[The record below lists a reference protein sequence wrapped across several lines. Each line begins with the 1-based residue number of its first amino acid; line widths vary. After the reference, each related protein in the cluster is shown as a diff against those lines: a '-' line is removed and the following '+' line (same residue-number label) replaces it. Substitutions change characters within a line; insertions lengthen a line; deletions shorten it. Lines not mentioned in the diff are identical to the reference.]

1 MKLYPPIIEGTIPA
15 FCNQK
20 IVVPFTMNKSVSE
33 KEVKDFKL
41 KIKTVQSGYQPFLTE
56 TIQMV
61 DWNTDTNE
69 VSFLLPG
76 TLNIGQ
82 FYKIQMAYVDTSNII
97 GYYST
102 VGIVKYTSDPVIS
115 ILEPKNGNTYEG
127 LYSQKAIND
136 EDIRDYTEKV
146 YSYNFTL
153 KDAFGN
159 IIETSG
165 DQLHNNSEDVFLY
178 ESRDSYTI
186 KTDLE
191 QDKIY
196 YLDYTVKTINGLVK
210 SAQTKHISQ
219 IGSIDSKLHTKLEC
233 NLDYENGYI
242 DINLVKPDGVQI
254 EESAVGS
261 FYLLRASDED
271 DFNSW
276 HEVLKFVLQ
285 GQQPSRHLWKD
296 MTIKQGVKYK
306 YAIQQF
312 NTYGLR
318 SNKIESNVVEAN
330 FEHAF
335 LYDGERQLKIK
346 YNPKV
351 SSFKTTLLESKVDT
365 IGSKHPFIFR
375 NGNVGYKEFP
385 ISGLIS
391 YLSDEN
397 DLFYSTSQ
405 NFNEKELYRLATV
418 NQKFIKVIEWITE
431 TVYLK
436 NKKFYYYKDGS
447 RYIKWIEYIKNK
459 YPNLDPNSYDDVR
472 IYLSEA
478 FLKELIYQEKE
489 IIDNIKPRTTN
500 LTSDNIYLERNFKL
514 EVLEWLNNGKPK
526 VFRSPTEGNYIVRLM
541 NVSLTPNDT
550 LGRMIHT
557 FNCTAYEIAENDY
570 ENLEKYNFIKTN
582 ATIQPSLRWLSVD
595 LSANK
600 IENNKNLLKFIASSI
615 YLEDLTPGEKLNITT
630 LEGKDP
636 KTYTIM
642 IGATGRYIID
652 LSNNV
657 QILNI
662 SFKDSENN
670 NEVYHQGMLTY
681 SYYSDEFKDSFD
693 TVNEIANNMIPCQ
706 QFIGEHENIIA
717 EIETVKD
724 KIDSIGFIRFTLRN
738 DDIEVYRF
746 NNKYYSDRA
755 ATDEIDLVDLMNIYK
770 VNILDKNKNIIDYE
784 WFDGYNNKSLGKDC
798 KDEDTKII
806 INESDEESID
816 IKDTTYY
823 ELRAVPAITSIKTG
837 AAIITEICYSK
848 KTIGYD
854 LEQQELLTV
863 YLDNGIYYN
872 DQTLRD
878 EINKVELNPKLS
890 YQIYKYNEAN
900 QEWDIT
906 IIYGENKNV
915 VLARTEYIKQ
925 RQKLSRA
932 ILNATTS
939 RTKLKELQDKCRTA
953 YLDYNDTLNIAIQ
966 EAERR

>member
-15 FCNQK
+15 FCNQT

-33 KEVKDFKL
+33 KEVKGFKL

-56 TIQMV
+56 TIQMI
-61 DWNTDTNE
+61 DWNTDTSE

-82 FYKIQMAYVDTSNII
+82 FYKIQMAYVDTADVI
-97 GYYST
+97 GHYST
-102 VGIVKYTSDPVIS
+102 VGVVKYTSNPVIS
-115 ILEPKNGNTYEG
+115 ILEPKSGNTYEG
-127 LYSQKAIND
+127 LYSQETTD
-136 EDIRDYTEKV
+136 DGDIRDYTEKV

-153 KDAFGN
+153 KDAAGN
-159 IIETSG
+159 ILETSG
-165 DQLHNNSEDVFLY
+165 DQLHNSSEDVFLY

-191 QDKIY
+191 QDKMY

-210 SAQTKHISQ
+210 SAQTKHIFQ

-242 DINLVKPDGVQI
+242 DISLVKPDGVEI

-318 SNKIESNVVEAN
+318 SNKIESNIVEAD

-405 NFNEKELYRLATV
+405 NFNEKDLYRLETV
-418 NQKFIKVIEWITE
+418 NQKFIKVVEWITE
-431 TVYLK
+431 IVYLK
-436 NKKFYYYKDGS
+436 NKEFYYYKDGS
-447 RYIKWIEYIKNK
+447 RYIKWIEYIKDK
-459 YPNLDPNSYDDVR
+459 YSNLDPNSYDDVK

-489 IIDNIKPRTTN
+489 IVDDIKSKTTN

-541 NVSLTPNDT
+541 NVSLTPNDQ

-557 FNCTAYEIAENDY
+557 FNCTAYEIADNNYDS
-570 ENLEKYNFIKTN
+570 LEKYDFIKVN
-582 ATIQPSLRWLSVD
+582 ATIQPSLRWLSID

-600 IENNKNLLKFIASSI
+600 IQNNKNILKFIASSI
-615 YLEDLTPGEKLNITT
+615 YLEDLIPGEKLNITT

-657 QILNI
+657 QILDV

-693 TVNEIANNMIPCQ
+693 TVNKIASNMIPCQ

-746 NNKYYSDRA
+746 NDKYYSDRR

-770 VNILDKNKNIIDYE
+770 VSILDENKNIIDYE

-806 INESDEESID
+806 INESDEGSID

-848 KTIGYD
+848 KTVGYD
-854 LEQQELLTV
+854 LEDT
-863 YLDNGIYYN
+863 
-872 DQTLRD
+872 DQSS
-878 EINKVELNPKLS
+878 INKKKVYDDALKELNQAIS
-890 YQIYKYNEAN
+890 
-900 QEWDIT
+900 
-906 IIYGENKNV
+906 NV
-915 VLARTEYIKQ
+915 
-925 RQKLSRA
+925 
-932 ILNATTS
+932 TTT

-953 YLDYNDTLNIAIQ
+953 YLDYNDTLNTAIQ

>member
-15 FCNQK
+15 FCNQT

-33 KEVKDFKL
+33 KEVKGFKL

-56 TIQMV
+56 TIQMI
-61 DWNTDTNE
+61 DWNTDTSE

-82 FYKIQMAYVDTSNII
+82 FYKIQMAYVDTADVI
-97 GYYST
+97 GHYST
-102 VGIVKYTSDPVIS
+102 VGVVKYTSDPVIS

-127 LYSQKAIND
+127 LYSQEATD
-136 EDIRDYTEKV
+136 DGDIRDYTEKV

-153 KDAFGN
+153 KDATGN
-159 IIETSG
+159 ILETSG
-165 DQLHNNSEDVFLY
+165 DQLHNSSEDVFLY

-191 QDKIY
+191 QDKMY
-196 YLDYTVKTINGLVK
+196 YLNYTVKTINGLVK
-210 SAQTKHISQ
+210 SAQTKHIFQ
-219 IGSIDSKLHTKLEC
+219 IDSIDSKLHTKLEC

-242 DINLVKPDGVQI
+242 DISLVKPDGVEI

-318 SNKIESNVVEAN
+318 SNKIESNIVEAD

-405 NFNEKELYRLATV
+405 NFNEKDLCRLETV
-418 NQKFIKVIEWITE
+418 NQKFIKVVEWITE
-431 TVYLK
+431 IVYLK
-436 NKKFYYYKDGS
+436 NKEFYYYKDGS
-447 RYIKWIEYIKNK
+447 RYIKWIEYIKDK
-459 YPNLDPNSYDDVR
+459 YPNLDPNSYDDVK

-489 IIDNIKPRTTN
+489 IVDDIKSKTTN

-526 VFRSPTEGNYIVRLM
+526 VFRSPTEGNYIIRLM
-541 NVSLTPNDT
+541 NVSLTPNDQ

-557 FNCTAYEIAENDY
+557 FNCTAYEIADNNYD
-570 ENLEKYNFIKTN
+570 NLEKYDFIKVN
-582 ATIQPSLRWLSVD
+582 VTIQPSLRWLSVD

-600 IENNKNLLKFIASSI
+600 IQNNKNILKFIASSI

-657 QILNI
+657 QILDV

-693 TVNEIANNMIPCQ
+693 TVNEIASNMIPCQ

-738 DDIEVYRF
+738 DNIEVYLF
-746 NNKYYSDRA
+746 NDKYYSDRR
-755 ATDEIDLVDLMNIYK
+755 ATDEIDLVDLIDIYK
-770 VNILDKNKNIIDYE
+770 VNILDENKNIIDYE

-798 KDEDTKII
+798 KDGDTKII
-806 INESDEESID
+806 INESDEGSID

-837 AAIITEICYSK
+837 AAIIAEICYSK

-854 LEQQELLTV
+854 LEDTDQSSIDKKKV
-863 YLDNGIYYN
+863 YD
-872 DQTLRD
+872 DTL
-878 EINKVELNPKLS
+878 KELNQAIS
-890 YQIYKYNEAN
+890 
-900 QEWDIT
+900 
-906 IIYGENKNV
+906 NV
-915 VLARTEYIKQ
+915 
-925 RQKLSRA
+925 
-932 ILNATTS
+932 TTT

-953 YLDYNDTLNIAIQ
+953 YLDYNDTLNTAIQ

>member
-15 FCNQK
+15 FCNQI

-33 KEVKDFKL
+33 REVKGFKL

-56 TIQMV
+56 TIQMIN
-61 DWNTDTNE
+61 WNIDTNE

-82 FYKIQMAYVDTSNII
+82 FYKIQMAYVDTADVI
-97 GYYST
+97 GHYST
-102 VGIVKYTSDPVIS
+102 VGVVKYTSDPAIS
-115 ILEPKNGNTYEG
+115 ILEPRNGNTYEG
-127 LYSQKAIND
+127 LYSQEATND
-136 EDIRDYTEKV
+136 GDIRDYTEKV

-153 KDAFGN
+153 KDASGN
-159 IIETSG
+159 ILETSG
-165 DQLHNNSEDVFLY
+165 DQLHNSSEDVFLY
-178 ESRDSYTI
+178 ESRDLYTI

-191 QDKIY
+191 QDKMY

-210 SAQTKHISQ
+210 SAQTKHIFQ

-242 DINLVKPDGVQI
+242 DISLVKPDGVEI

-318 SNKIESNVVEAN
+318 SNKIESNIVEAD

-405 NFNEKELYRLATV
+405 NFNEKDLYRLETV
-418 NQKFIKVIEWITE
+418 NQKFIKVVEWITE
-431 TVYLK
+431 IVYLK
-436 NKKFYYYKDGS
+436 NKEFYYYKDGS
-447 RYIKWIEYIKNK
+447 RYIKWIEYIKDK
-459 YPNLDPNSYDDVR
+459 YSNLDPNSYDDVK

-489 IIDNIKPRTTN
+489 IVDDIKFKTIN

-541 NVSLTPNDT
+541 NVSLTPNDQ

-557 FNCTAYEIAENDY
+557 FNCTAYEIADNNYDS
-570 ENLEKYNFIKTN
+570 LEKYDFIKVN
-582 ATIQPSLRWLSVD
+582 ATIQPSLRWLSID

-600 IENNKNLLKFIASSI
+600 IQNNKNILKFIASSI
-615 YLEDLTPGEKLNITT
+615 YLEDLIPGEKLNITT
-630 LEGKDP
+630 LEEKDP

-652 LSNNV
+652 LSNKV
-657 QILNI
+657 QILEV

-693 TVNEIANNMIPCQ
+693 TVNEITSNMVPCQ

-738 DDIEVYRF
+738 DDIEVYRYN
-746 NNKYYSDRA
+746 NNKIYYSDRN
-755 ATDEIDLVDLMNIYK
+755 ATNEIDLVDLMNIYK
-770 VNILDKNKNIIDYE
+770 VNILDENKNIIDYE
-784 WFDGYNNKSLGKDC
+784 WLDGQNKENNEYKVLNPENKMN
-798 KDEDTKII
+798 TKII
-806 INESDEESID
+806 INESDEGSID

-823 ELRAVPAITSIKTG
+823 ELRTIPAITSIKTG

-854 LEQQELLTV
+854 LEVTDQSCIDKRKV
-863 YLDNGIYYN
+863 YYDAL
-872 DQTLRD
+872 
-878 EINKVELNPKLS
+878 KKLNQAIS
-890 YQIYKYNEAN
+890 
-900 QEWDIT
+900 
-906 IIYGENKNV
+906 NV
-915 VLARTEYIKQ
+915 TTT
-925 RQKLSRA
+925 RA
-932 ILNATTS
+932 
-939 RTKLKELQDKCRTA
+939 KLKELQDKCRIA

>member
-15 FCNQK
+15 FCNQT

-33 KEVKDFKL
+33 KEVKGFKL

-56 TIQMV
+56 TIQMI
-61 DWNTDTNE
+61 DWNTDTSE

-82 FYKIQMAYVDTSNII
+82 FYKIQMAYVDTADVI
-97 GYYST
+97 GHYST
-102 VGIVKYTSDPVIS
+102 VGVVKYTSDPVIS

-127 LYSQKAIND
+127 LYSQETTD
-136 EDIRDYTEKV
+136 DGDIRDYTEKV

-153 KDAFGN
+153 KDATGN
-159 IIETSG
+159 ILETSG
-165 DQLHNNSEDVFLY
+165 DQLHNSSEDVFLY

-191 QDKIY
+191 QDKMY

-210 SAQTKHISQ
+210 SAQTKHIFQ

-242 DINLVKPDGVQI
+242 DISLVKPDGVEI

-318 SNKIESNVVEAN
+318 SNKIESNIVEAD

-405 NFNEKELYRLATV
+405 NFNEKDLYRLETV
-418 NQKFIKVIEWITE
+418 NQKFIKVVEWITE
-431 TVYLK
+431 IVYLK
-436 NKKFYYYKDGS
+436 NKEFYYYKDGS
-447 RYIKWIEYIKNK
+447 RYIKWIEYIKDK
-459 YPNLDPNSYDDVR
+459 YSNLDPNSYDDVK

-489 IIDNIKPRTTN
+489 IVDDIKSKTTN

-541 NVSLTPNDT
+541 NVSLTPNDQ

-557 FNCTAYEIAENDY
+557 FNCTAYEIADNNYDS
-570 ENLEKYNFIKTN
+570 LEKYDFIKVNT
-582 ATIQPSLRWLSVD
+582 TIQPSLRWLSID

-600 IENNKNLLKFIASSI
+600 IQNNKNILKFIASSI
-615 YLEDLTPGEKLNITT
+615 YLEDLIPGEKLNITT

-657 QILNI
+657 QILDV

-693 TVNEIANNMIPCQ
+693 TVNKIASNMIPCQ

-738 DDIEVYRF
+738 DDIGVYRF
-746 NNKYYSDRA
+746 NDKYYSDRR

-770 VNILDKNKNIIDYE
+770 VNILDENKNIIDYE

-806 INESDEESID
+806 INESDEGSID

-854 LEQQELLTV
+854 LEDADKSSIEKKEV
-863 YLDNGIYYN
+863 YDDAL
-872 DQTLRD
+872 
-878 EINKVELNPKLS
+878 KELNQAIS
-890 YQIYKYNEAN
+890 
-900 QEWDIT
+900 
-906 IIYGENKNV
+906 NV
-915 VLARTEYIKQ
+915 
-925 RQKLSRA
+925 
-932 ILNATTS
+932 TTT

-953 YLDYNDTLNIAIQ
+953 YLDYNNTLNTAIQ

>member
-15 FCNQK
+15 FCNQT

-33 KEVKDFKL
+33 KEVKGFKL

-56 TIQMV
+56 TIQMI
-61 DWNTDTNE
+61 DWNTDTSE

-82 FYKIQMAYVDTSNII
+82 FYKIQMAYVDTADVI
-97 GYYST
+97 GHYST
-102 VGIVKYTSDPVIS
+102 VGVVKYTSDPVIS
-115 ILEPKNGNTYEG
+115 ILEPKSGNTYEG
-127 LYSQKAIND
+127 LYSQEVTD
-136 EDIRDYTEKV
+136 DGDIRDYTEKV

-153 KDAFGN
+153 KDATGN
-159 IIETSG
+159 ILETSG
-165 DQLHNNSEDVFLY
+165 DQLHNSSEDVFLY

-191 QDKIY
+191 QDKMY

-210 SAQTKHISQ
+210 SAQTKHIFQ
-219 IGSIDSKLHTKLEC
+219 IDSIDSKLHTKLEC

-242 DINLVKPDGVQI
+242 DISLVKPDGVEI

-318 SNKIESNVVEAN
+318 SNKIESNIVEAD

-405 NFNEKELYRLATV
+405 NFNEKDLCRLETV
-418 NQKFIKVIEWITE
+418 NQKFIKVVEWITE
-431 TVYLK
+431 IVYLK
-436 NKKFYYYKDGS
+436 NKEFYYYKDGS
-447 RYIKWIEYIKNK
+447 RYIKWIEYIKDK
-459 YPNLDPNSYDDVR
+459 YSNLDPNSYDDVK

-489 IIDNIKPRTTN
+489 IVDDIKSKTTN

-526 VFRSPTEGNYIVRLM
+526 VFRSPTEGNYIIRLM
-541 NVSLTPNDT
+541 NVSLTPNDQ

-557 FNCTAYEIAENDY
+557 FNCTAYEIADNNYDS
-570 ENLEKYNFIKTN
+570 LEKYDFIKVN
-582 ATIQPSLRWLSVD
+582 VTIQPSLRWLSVD

-600 IENNKNLLKFIASSI
+600 IQNNKNILKFIASSI

-657 QILNI
+657 QILDV

-693 TVNEIANNMIPCQ
+693 TVNEIASNMIPCQ

-738 DDIEVYRF
+738 DNIEVYLF
-746 NNKYYSDRA
+746 NDKYYSDRR
-755 ATDEIDLVDLMNIYK
+755 ATDEIDLVDLMDIYK
-770 VNILDKNKNIIDYE
+770 VNILDENKNIIDYE

-798 KDEDTKII
+798 KDGDTKII
-806 INESDEESID
+806 INESDEGSID

-854 LEQQELLTV
+854 LEDADKSSIEKKEV
-863 YLDNGIYYN
+863 YDDAL
-872 DQTLRD
+872 
-878 EINKVELNPKLS
+878 KELNQAIS
-890 YQIYKYNEAN
+890 
-900 QEWDIT
+900 
-906 IIYGENKNV
+906 NV
-915 VLARTEYIKQ
+915 
-925 RQKLSRA
+925 
-932 ILNATTS
+932 TTT

-953 YLDYNDTLNIAIQ
+953 YLDYNNTLNTAIQ

>member
-15 FCNQK
+15 FCNQI

-56 TIQMV
+56 TIQMI
-61 DWNTDTNE
+61 DWNTDTSE

-82 FYKIQMAYVDTSNII
+82 FYKIQMAYVDTANII

-102 VGIVKYTSDPVIS
+102 VGVVKYTSDPTIS

-127 LYSQKAIND
+127 LYSQEAIND
-136 EDIRDYTEKV
+136 EDVRDYTEKV

-153 KDAFGN
+153 KDASGN

-165 DQLHNNSEDVFLY
+165 DQLHNSSEDIFLY

-191 QDKIY
+191 QDKVY

-210 SAQTKHISQ
+210 SAQTKYISQ

-242 DINLVKPDGVQI
+242 DINLVKPDGVEI

-276 HEVLKFVLQ
+276 YEVLKFVLQ

-312 NTYGLR
+312 NIYGLR
-318 SNKIESNVVEAN
+318 SNKIESNIVEAD

-346 YNPKV
+346 YNPKI
-351 SSFKTTLLESKVDT
+351 SSFKNTLLESKVDT

-375 NGNVGYKEFP
+375 NGNVKYKEFP

-397 DLFYSTSQ
+397 DLFYPSSSV
-405 NFNEKELYRLATV
+405 FNSDELYRFETI
-418 NQKFIKVIEWITE
+418 NQKFIRINDMITE
-431 TVYLK
+431 IIYFK
-436 NKKFYYYKDGS
+436 NKDSYYYKTEIG
-447 RYIKWIEYIKNK
+447 YTKWTDYARNTLKR
-459 YPNLDPNSYDDVR
+459 DPNDYDK
-472 IYLSEA
+472 IKSYLSEA
-478 FLKELIYQEKE
+478 LGLIGANKGISKIYQEKKVVND
-489 IIDNIKPRTTN
+489 IRARTTD

-514 EVLEWLNNGKPK
+514 EVLEWLTNGQPK
-526 VFRSPTEGNYIVRLM
+526 IFRSPTEGNYIVRLM
-541 NVSLTPNDT
+541 NVSLTPDDA

-557 FNCTAYEIAENDY
+557 FNCTAYEVAENDY
-570 ENLEKYNFIKTN
+570 ENLEKYNFIKAN

-600 IENNKNLLKFIASSI
+600 IENNKNLLKFTASSI

-657 QILNI
+657 QVLNV

-670 NEVYHQGMLTY
+670 IEVYHQGMLTY

-693 TVNEIANNMIPCQ
+693 TVNEIASNMIPCQ
-706 QFIGEHENIIA
+706 QFIGEHENIIT

-746 NNKYYSDRA
+746 NDKYYSDRR

-770 VNILDKNKNIIDYE
+770 VNILDENKNIIDYE

-816 IKDTTYY
+816 IKDTAYY
-823 ELRAVPAITSIKTG
+823 ELRAVPAISSIKTG

-854 LEQQELLTV
+854 LEDIDKFSIEKKKV
-863 YLDNGIYYN
+863 YDDAL
-872 DQTLRD
+872 
-878 EINKVELNPKLS
+878 KELNQAIS
-890 YQIYKYNEAN
+890 
-900 QEWDIT
+900 
-906 IIYGENKNV
+906 NV
-915 VLARTEYIKQ
+915 
-925 RQKLSRA
+925 
-932 ILNATTS
+932 TTT

-953 YLDYNDTLNIAIQ
+953 YLDYNDTLNTAIQ

>member
-15 FCNQK
+15 FCNQT

-33 KEVKDFKL
+33 KEVKGFKL

-61 DWNTDTNE
+61 DWNTDTSE

-127 LYSQKAIND
+127 LYSQEAIND

-153 KDAFGN
+153 KDASGN

-191 QDKIY
+191 QDKMY

-242 DINLVKPDGVQI
+242 DISLVKPDGVEI

-312 NTYGLR
+312 NIYGLR

-459 YPNLDPNSYDDVR
+459 YPNLDPNSYDDIR

-557 FNCTAYEIAENDY
+557 FNCTAYEVAENDY

-600 IENNKNLLKFIASSI
+600 IENNKNLLKFTASSI

-630 LEGKDP
+630 LEGKNP

-657 QILNI
+657 QILDV

-693 TVNEIANNMIPCQ
+693 TVNEITNNMIPCQ

-746 NNKYYSDRA
+746 NNKYYSDRR

-770 VNILDKNKNIIDYE
+770 VNILDGNKNIIDYE

-806 INESDEESID
+806 INESDEGSID

-854 LEQQELLTV
+854 LESTDKSSIEKRK
-863 YLDNGIYYN
+863 IY
-872 DQTLRD
+872 DDAL
-878 EINKVELNPKLS
+878 KKLN
-890 YQIYKYNEAN
+890 Q
-900 QEWDIT
+900 
-906 IIYGENKNV
+906 
-915 VLARTEYIKQ
+915 
-925 RQKLSRA
+925 A
-932 ILNATTS
+932 ISNSTTA

>member
-15 FCNQK
+15 FCNQT

-33 KEVKDFKL
+33 KEVKGFKL

-56 TIQMV
+56 TIQMI
-61 DWNTDTNE
+61 DWNTDTSE

-82 FYKIQMAYVDTSNII
+82 FYKIQMAYVDTADVI
-97 GYYST
+97 GHYST
-102 VGIVKYTSDPVIS
+102 VGVVKYTSDPVIS

-127 LYSQKAIND
+127 LYSQETTD
-136 EDIRDYTEKV
+136 DGDIRDYTEKV

-153 KDAFGN
+153 KDATGN
-159 IIETSG
+159 ILETSG
-165 DQLHNNSEDVFLY
+165 DQLHNSSEDVFLY

-191 QDKIY
+191 QDKMY

-210 SAQTKHISQ
+210 SAQTKHIFQ

-242 DINLVKPDGVQI
+242 DISLVKPDGVEI

-318 SNKIESNVVEAN
+318 SNKIESNIVEAD

-405 NFNEKELYRLATV
+405 NFNEKDLYRLETV
-418 NQKFIKVIEWITE
+418 NQKFIKVVEWITE
-431 TVYLK
+431 IVYLK
-436 NKKFYYYKDGS
+436 NKEFYYYKDGS
-447 RYIKWIEYIKNK
+447 RYIKWIEYIKDK
-459 YPNLDPNSYDDVR
+459 YSNLDPNSYDDVK

-489 IIDNIKPRTTN
+489 IVDDIKSKTTN

-541 NVSLTPNDT
+541 NVSLTPNDQ

-557 FNCTAYEIAENDY
+557 FNCTAYEIADNNYDS
-570 ENLEKYNFIKTN
+570 LEKYDFIKVN
-582 ATIQPSLRWLSVD
+582 ATIQPSLRWLSID

-600 IENNKNLLKFIASSI
+600 IQNNKNILKFIASSI
-615 YLEDLTPGEKLNITT
+615 YLEDLIPGEKLNITT

-657 QILNI
+657 QILDV

-693 TVNEIANNMIPCQ
+693 TVNKIASNMIPCQ

-746 NNKYYSDRA
+746 NDKYYSDRR

-770 VNILDKNKNIIDYE
+770 VNILDENKNIIDYE

-806 INESDEESID
+806 INESDEGSID

-854 LEQQELLTV
+854 LEDADKSSIEKKEV
-863 YLDNGIYYN
+863 YDDAL
-872 DQTLRD
+872 
-878 EINKVELNPKLS
+878 KELNQAIS
-890 YQIYKYNEAN
+890 
-900 QEWDIT
+900 
-906 IIYGENKNV
+906 NV
-915 VLARTEYIKQ
+915 
-925 RQKLSRA
+925 
-932 ILNATTS
+932 TTT

-953 YLDYNDTLNIAIQ
+953 YLDYNNTLNTAIQ

>member
-15 FCNQK
+15 FCNQT

-33 KEVKDFKL
+33 KEVKGFKL

-56 TIQMV
+56 TIQMI
-61 DWNTDTNE
+61 DWNTNTSE

-82 FYKIQMAYVDTSNII
+82 FYKIQMAYVDTADVI
-97 GYYST
+97 GHYST
-102 VGIVKYTSDPVIS
+102 VGVVKYTSDPVIS

-127 LYSQKAIND
+127 LYSQEVTD
-136 EDIRDYTEKV
+136 DGDIRDYTEKV

-153 KDAFGN
+153 KDAAGN
-159 IIETSG
+159 VLETSG
-165 DQLHNNSEDVFLY
+165 DQLHNSSEDVFLY

-186 KTDLE
+186 QTDLE
-191 QDKIY
+191 QDKMY
-196 YLDYTVKTINGLVK
+196 YLDYTIKTINGLVK
-210 SAQTKHISQ
+210 SAQTKHIFQ

-242 DINLVKPDGVQI
+242 DIGLIKPDGVEI

-318 SNKIESNVVEAN
+318 SNKIESNIVEAD

-405 NFNEKELYRLATV
+405 SFNEKDLYRLETV
-418 NQKFIKVIEWITE
+418 NQKFIKVVEWITE
-431 TVYLK
+431 IVYLK
-436 NKKFYYYKDGS
+436 NKEFYYYKNGS

-459 YPNLDPNSYDDVR
+459 YPNLDPNSYDDVK

-489 IIDNIKPRTTN
+489 IVDDIKSKTTN

-514 EVLEWLNNGKPK
+514 EVLEWLNNGNPK

-541 NVSLTPNDT
+541 NVSLTPNDQ

-557 FNCTAYEIAENDY
+557 FNCTAYEIADNNYDS
-570 ENLEKYNFIKTN
+570 LEKYDFIKVN

-600 IENNKNLLKFIASSI
+600 IQNNKNILKFIASSI

-657 QILNI
+657 QILDV

-693 TVNEIANNMIPCQ
+693 TVNKIANNMVPCQ

-738 DDIEVYRF
+738 DDIEVYHF
-746 NNKYYSDRA
+746 NDKYYSDRR

-770 VNILDKNKNIIDYE
+770 VNILDENKNIIDYE

-806 INESDEESID
+806 INESDEGSID

-823 ELRAVPAITSIKTG
+823 ELRAIPAITSIKTG

-854 LEQQELLTV
+854 LEDADKSSVEKKEV
-863 YLDNGIYYN
+863 YDDAL
-872 DQTLRD
+872 
-878 EINKVELNPKLS
+878 KELNQAIS
-890 YQIYKYNEAN
+890 
-900 QEWDIT
+900 
-906 IIYGENKNV
+906 NV
-915 VLARTEYIKQ
+915 
-925 RQKLSRA
+925 
-932 ILNATTS
+932 TTT

-953 YLDYNDTLNIAIQ
+953 YLDYNNTLNSAIQ

>member
-15 FCNQK
+15 FCNQT

-33 KEVKDFKL
+33 KEVKGFKL

-56 TIQMV
+56 TIQMI
-61 DWNTDTNE
+61 DWNTDTSE

-82 FYKIQMAYVDTSNII
+82 FYKIQMAYVDTADVI
-97 GYYST
+97 GHYST
-102 VGIVKYTSDPVIS
+102 VGVVKYTSDPVIS

-127 LYSQKAIND
+127 LYSQEATD
-136 EDIRDYTEKV
+136 DGDIRDYTEKV

-153 KDAFGN
+153 KDATGN
-159 IIETSG
+159 ILETSG
-165 DQLHNNSEDVFLY
+165 DQLHNSSEDVFLY

-191 QDKIY
+191 QDKMY

-210 SAQTKHISQ
+210 SAQTKHIFQ
-219 IGSIDSKLHTKLEC
+219 IDSIDSKLHTKLEC

-242 DINLVKPDGVQI
+242 DISLVKPDGVEI

-318 SNKIESNVVEAN
+318 SNKIESNIVEAD

-397 DLFYSTSQ
+397 DLFDIE
-405 NFNEKELYRLATV
+405 NESLFPGENNTKTDLVL
-418 NQKFIKVIEWITE
+418 
-431 TVYLK
+431 
-436 NKKFYYYKDGS
+436 
-447 RYIKWIEYIKNK
+447 
-459 YPNLDPNSYDDVR
+459 
-472 IYLSEA
+472 
-478 FLKELIYQEKE
+478 
-489 IIDNIKPRTTN
+489 
-500 LTSDNIYLERNFKL
+500 DNIYSERQFKL
-514 EVLEWLNNGKPK
+514 KVLDWLNNGKPK
-526 VFRSPTEGNYIVRLM
+526 LFKSPTEGNYIVRLV
-541 NVSLTPNDT
+541 NVSLSPNDQ

-557 FNCTAYEIAENDY
+557 FNCTAYEIADNNYDS
-570 ENLEKYNFIKTN
+570 LEKYDFIKVN
-582 ATIQPSLRWLSVD
+582 VTIQPSLRWLSVD

-600 IENNKNLLKFIASSI
+600 IQNNKNILKFIASSI

-657 QILNI
+657 QILDV

-693 TVNEIANNMIPCQ
+693 TVNEIASNMIPCQ

-738 DDIEVYRF
+738 DNIEVYLF
-746 NNKYYSDRA
+746 NDKYYSDRR
-755 ATDEIDLVDLMNIYK
+755 ATDEIDLVDLIDIYK
-770 VNILDKNKNIIDYE
+770 VNILDENKNIIDYE

-798 KDEDTKII
+798 KDGDTKII
-806 INESDEESID
+806 INESDEGSID

-837 AAIITEICYSK
+837 AAIIAEICYSK

-854 LEQQELLTV
+854 LEDTDQSSIDKKKV
-863 YLDNGIYYN
+863 YD
-872 DQTLRD
+872 DTL
-878 EINKVELNPKLS
+878 KELNQAIS
-890 YQIYKYNEAN
+890 
-900 QEWDIT
+900 
-906 IIYGENKNV
+906 NV
-915 VLARTEYIKQ
+915 
-925 RQKLSRA
+925 
-932 ILNATTS
+932 TTT

-953 YLDYNDTLNIAIQ
+953 YLDYNDTLNTAIQ

>member
-1 MKLYPPIIEGTIPA
+1 MKLYPPIIEGIIPA
-15 FCNQK
+15 FCNQT

-33 KEVKDFKL
+33 KEVKGFKL

-56 TIQMV
+56 TIQMLKW
-61 DWNTDTNE
+61 DTDKSE

-82 FYKIQMAYVDTSNII
+82 FYKIQMAYVDTANII
-97 GYYST
+97 GHYST
-102 VGIVKYTSDPVIS
+102 VGVIKYTSDPVIS

-127 LYSQKAIND
+127 LYSQEATND

-153 KDAFGN
+153 KDASGN

-165 DQLHNNSEDVFLY
+165 DQLHNSSEDVFLY

-191 QDKIY
+191 QDKMY
-196 YLDYTVKTINGLVK
+196 YLDYTIKTINGLVK
-210 SAQTKHISQ
+210 SAQTKHLFQ
-219 IGSIDSKLHTKLEC
+219 IGSIDSKLHTKFEC

-242 DINLVKPDGVQI
+242 DISLVKPDGVDI

-318 SNKIESNVVEAN
+318 SNKIESNIVEAD

-431 TVYLK
+431 IVYLK

-447 RYIKWIEYIKNK
+447 RYIKWMEYIKNK
-459 YPNLDPNSYDDVR
+459 HPDLDPNSYDDIR

-478 FLKELIYQEKE
+478 FLKESIYQEKE
-489 IIDNIKPRTTN
+489 IIDDIKSRTTN
-500 LTSDNIYLERNFKL
+500 FTSDNIYLERNFKL

-526 VFRSPTEGNYIVRLM
+526 IFRSPTEGNYIVRLM
-541 NVSLTPNDT
+541 NVSLTPNDQ

-557 FNCTAYEIAENDY
+557 FNCTAYEIADNNYDT
-570 ENLEKYNFIKTN
+570 LEKYDFIKVN
-582 ATIQPSLRWLSVD
+582 ATIPPSLRWLSVN
-595 LSANK
+595 LSTNK

-657 QILNI
+657 QILDV
-662 SFKDSENN
+662 SFRDSENN

-693 TVNEIANNMIPCQ
+693 TVNEIASNMVPCQ

-717 EIETVKD
+717 EIETIKD

-738 DDIEVYRF
+738 DNIEVYRF
-746 NNKYYSDRA
+746 NDKYYSDRTA
-755 ATDEIDLVDLMNIYK
+755 INEIDLVDLMNIYK
-770 VNILDKNKNIIDYE
+770 VNILDENKNIIDYE
-784 WFDGYNNKSLGKDC
+784 WFDGYNNKPLGKDC

-806 INESDEESID
+806 INGSDEGSID

-854 LEQQELLTV
+854 LEDTDKSSIEKKKV
-863 YLDNGIYYN
+863 YDDAL
-872 DQTLRD
+872 
-878 EINKVELNPKLS
+878 KELNQAIS
-890 YQIYKYNEAN
+890 
-900 QEWDIT
+900 
-906 IIYGENKNV
+906 NV
-915 VLARTEYIKQ
+915 
-925 RQKLSRA
+925 
-932 ILNATTS
+932 TTT
-939 RTKLKELQDKCRTA
+939 RTKLKELQDRCRTA
-953 YLDYNDTLNIAIQ
+953 YLDYNDTLNAAIQ

>member
-15 FCNQK
+15 FCNQT

-33 KEVKDFKL
+33 KEVKGFKL

-61 DWNTDTNE
+61 DWNTDTSE

-102 VGIVKYTSDPVIS
+102 VGVVKYTSDPVIS

-127 LYSQKAIND
+127 LYSQEAIND

-153 KDAFGN
+153 KDASGN

-191 QDKIY
+191 QDKMY
-196 YLDYTVKTINGLVK
+196 YLDYTVKTVNGLVK
-210 SAQTKHISQ
+210 SAQTKRIFQ

-242 DINLVKPDGVQI
+242 DISLVKPDGVEI

-318 SNKIESNVVEAN
+318 SNKIESNVVEAD

-557 FNCTAYEIAENDY
+557 FNCTAYEVAENDY

-630 LEGKDP
+630 LEGKDS

-693 TVNEIANNMIPCQ
+693 TINEIASNMVPCQ

-746 NNKYYSDRA
+746 NDKYYSDRR

-770 VNILDKNKNIIDYE
+770 VNILDENKNIIDYE

-854 LEQQELLTV
+854 LESIDKSSIEKRK
-863 YLDNGIYYN
+863 IY
-872 DQTLRD
+872 DDAL
-878 EINKVELNPKLS
+878 KKLN
-890 YQIYKYNEAN
+890 Q
-900 QEWDIT
+900 
-906 IIYGENKNV
+906 
-915 VLARTEYIKQ
+915 
-925 RQKLSRA
+925 A
-932 ILNATTS
+932 ISNSTTA

>member
-15 FCNQK
+15 FCNQT

-33 KEVKDFKL
+33 KEVKGFKL

-56 TIQMV
+56 TIQMI
-61 DWNTDTNE
+61 DWNTDTSE

-82 FYKIQMAYVDTSNII
+82 FYKIQMAYVDTADVI
-97 GYYST
+97 GHYST
-102 VGIVKYTSDPVIS
+102 VGVVKYTSDPVIS

-127 LYSQKAIND
+127 LYSQETTD
-136 EDIRDYTEKV
+136 DGDIRDYTEKV

-153 KDAFGN
+153 KDATGN
-159 IIETSG
+159 ILETSG
-165 DQLHNNSEDVFLY
+165 DQLHNSSEDVFLY

-191 QDKIY
+191 QDKMY

-210 SAQTKHISQ
+210 SAQTKHIFQ

-242 DINLVKPDGVQI
+242 DISLVKPDGVEI

-318 SNKIESNVVEAN
+318 SNKIESNIVEAD

-405 NFNEKELYRLATV
+405 NFNEKDLYRLETV
-418 NQKFIKVIEWITE
+418 NQKFIKVVEWITE
-431 TVYLK
+431 IVYLK
-436 NKKFYYYKDGS
+436 NKEFYYYKDGS
-447 RYIKWIEYIKNK
+447 RYIKWIEYIKDK
-459 YPNLDPNSYDDVR
+459 YSNLDPNSYDDVK

-489 IIDNIKPRTTN
+489 IVDDIKSKTTN

-541 NVSLTPNDT
+541 NVSLTPNDQ

-557 FNCTAYEIAENDY
+557 FNCTAYEIADNNYDS
-570 ENLEKYNFIKTN
+570 LEKYDFIKVN
-582 ATIQPSLRWLSVD
+582 ATIQPSLRWLSID

-600 IENNKNLLKFIASSI
+600 IQNNKNILKFIASSI
-615 YLEDLTPGEKLNITT
+615 YLEDLIPGEKLNITT

-657 QILNI
+657 QILDV

-693 TVNEIANNMIPCQ
+693 TVNKIASNMIPCQ

-746 NNKYYSDRA
+746 NDKYYSDRR

-770 VNILDKNKNIIDYE
+770 VSILDENKNIIDYE

-806 INESDEESID
+806 INESDEGSID

-854 LEQQELLTV
+854 LEDADKSSIEKKEV
-863 YLDNGIYYN
+863 YDDAL
-872 DQTLRD
+872 
-878 EINKVELNPKLS
+878 KELNQAIS
-890 YQIYKYNEAN
+890 
-900 QEWDIT
+900 
-906 IIYGENKNV
+906 NV
-915 VLARTEYIKQ
+915 
-925 RQKLSRA
+925 
-932 ILNATTS
+932 TTT

-953 YLDYNDTLNIAIQ
+953 YLDYNNTLNTAIQ

>member
-15 FCNQK
+15 FCNQT

-33 KEVKDFKL
+33 KEVKGFKL

-61 DWNTDTNE
+61 NWNTDTSE

-82 FYKIQMAYVDTSNII
+82 FYKIQIAYVDTANII

-102 VGIVKYTSDPVIS
+102 VGIVKYTSDPTIS
-115 ILEPKNGNTYEG
+115 ILEPKKGNTYEG
-127 LYSQKAIND
+127 LYSQEAIND
-136 EDIRDYTEKV
+136 QDIRDYTEKV

-153 KDAFGN
+153 KDASGN

-191 QDKIY
+191 QDKMY
-196 YLDYTVKTINGLVK
+196 YLDYTIKTVNGLVK

-242 DINLVKPDGVQI
+242 DISLVKPDGVEI

-318 SNKIESNVVEAN
+318 SNKIESNVVGAD

-397 DLFYSTSQ
+397 DLFYSTSSA
-405 NFNEKELYRLATV
+405 FNDDELYRFETV
-418 NQKFIKVIEWITE
+418 NQKFIKINNIITE
-431 TVYLK
+431 TVYLRDK
-436 NKKFYYYKDGS
+436 DSYYYKTQTG
-447 RYIKWIEYIKNK
+447 YIKWVDYVKDILKIDPSDYYKIRSHLSAALGLIGDNK
-459 YPNLDPNSYDDVR
+459 GTSR
-472 IYLSEA
+472 
-478 FLKELIYQEKE
+478 IYQEKK
-489 IIDNIKPRTTN
+489 IINDIKSKTTN

-541 NVSLTPNDT
+541 NVSLTPNDA

-557 FNCTAYEIAENDY
+557 FNCTAYEVAENNY
-570 ENLEKYNFIKTN
+570 ENLEKYNFIKAN

-600 IENNKNLLKFIASSI
+600 IENNKNLLKFTASSI

-636 KTYTIM
+636 KAYTIM

-657 QILNI
+657 QILDI

-693 TVNEIANNMIPCQ
+693 TVNEIANNIIPCQ

-746 NNKYYSDRA
+746 NDKYYSDRR

-770 VNILDKNKNIIDYE
+770 VNILDENKNIIDYE

-816 IKDTTYY
+816 IKDIAYY

-854 LEQQELLTV
+854 LESTDKSSIEKRK
-863 YLDNGIYYN
+863 IY
-872 DQTLRD
+872 DDAL
-878 EINKVELNPKLS
+878 KKLN
-890 YQIYKYNEAN
+890 Q
-900 QEWDIT
+900 
-906 IIYGENKNV
+906 
-915 VLARTEYIKQ
+915 
-925 RQKLSRA
+925 A
-932 ILNATTS
+932 ISNSTTA

-953 YLDYNDTLNIAIQ
+953 YLDYNDILNIAIQ

>member
-15 FCNQK
+15 FCNQI

-56 TIQMV
+56 TIQMI
-61 DWNTDTNE
+61 DWNTDTSE

-82 FYKIQMAYVDTSNII
+82 FYKIQMAYVDTANII

-102 VGIVKYTSDPVIS
+102 VGVVKYTSDPTIS

-127 LYSQKAIND
+127 LYSQEAIND
-136 EDIRDYTEKV
+136 EDVRDYTEKV

-153 KDAFGN
+153 KDASGN

-165 DQLHNNSEDVFLY
+165 DQLHNSSEDIFLY

-191 QDKIY
+191 QDKVY

-210 SAQTKHISQ
+210 SAQTKYISQ

-242 DINLVKPDGVQI
+242 DINLVKPDGVET

-318 SNKIESNVVEAN
+318 SNKIESNIVEAD

-346 YNPKV
+346 YNPKI
-351 SSFKTTLLESKVDT
+351 SSFKNTLLESKVDT

-375 NGNVGYKEFP
+375 NGNVKYKEFP

-397 DLFYSTSQ
+397 DLFYPSSSV
-405 NFNEKELYRLATV
+405 FNSDELYRFETI
-418 NQKFIKVIEWITE
+418 NQKFIRINDMITE
-431 TVYLK
+431 IIYFK
-436 NKKFYYYKDGS
+436 NKDSYYYKTEIG
-447 RYIKWIEYIKNK
+447 YTKWTDYARNTLKR
-459 YPNLDPNSYDDVR
+459 DPNDYDK
-472 IYLSEA
+472 IKSYLSEA
-478 FLKELIYQEKE
+478 LGLIGANKGISKIYQEKKVVND
-489 IIDNIKPRTTN
+489 IRARTTD

-514 EVLEWLNNGKPK
+514 EVLEWLTNGQPK
-526 VFRSPTEGNYIVRLM
+526 IFRSPTEGNYIVRLM
-541 NVSLTPNDT
+541 NVSLTPDDA

-557 FNCTAYEIAENDY
+557 FNCTAYEVAENDY
-570 ENLEKYNFIKTN
+570 ENLEKYNFIKAN

-595 LSANK
+595 LSTNK
-600 IENNKNLLKFIASSI
+600 IENNKNLLKFTASSI

-657 QILNI
+657 QVLNV

-670 NEVYHQGMLTY
+670 IEVYHQGMLTY

-693 TVNEIANNMIPCQ
+693 TVNEIASNMIPCQ
-706 QFIGEHENIIA
+706 QFIGEHENIIT

-746 NNKYYSDRA
+746 NDKYYSDRR

-770 VNILDKNKNIIDYE
+770 VNILDENKNIIDYE

-854 LEQQELLTV
+854 LESTDKSSIEKRK
-863 YLDNGIYYN
+863 IY
-872 DQTLRD
+872 DDAL
-878 EINKVELNPKLS
+878 KKLN
-890 YQIYKYNEAN
+890 Q
-900 QEWDIT
+900 
-906 IIYGENKNV
+906 
-915 VLARTEYIKQ
+915 
-925 RQKLSRA
+925 A
-932 ILNATTS
+932 ISNSTTA